1 MQLKYPIKEE
11 KLRFPFFSLLLIT
24 FWMMISLF
32 CFEVNIYINLAYILI
47 WCIIFPI
54 IYYVYRYFILRLP
67 IIFNWID
74 NFNIENSFSSQFS
87 WIIKKD
93 LAEITLEI
101 YAKNIEKWQYY
112 EYERNS
118 KWEQRKYTRSFENTV
133 VIHKLFEK
141 TYKNIYANSTLENIF
156 WSDKIEINE
165 SFKSYLIDT
174 SKLQNL
180 NLWKNH
186 WIYTE
191 IEIYLKHP
199 HFADICKSVK
209 YDIPTKYFF

>member
-1 MQLKYPIKEE
+1 MSVTNKPRIL
-11 KLRFPFFSLLLIT
+11 
-24 FWMMISLF
+24 
-32 CFEVNIYINLAYILI
+32 YILKLLYENTDEQNI
-47 WCIIFPI
+47 NIKSHIQDNTGNSYDNYGLVITKKNNNQFFI
-54 IYYVYRYFILRLP
+54 KGISGFKYFNTIEQCLDSLP
-67 IIFNWID
+67 V
-74 NFNIENSFSSQFS
+74 
-87 WIIKKD
+87 
-93 LAEITLEI
+93 